1 MANGLVVSA
10 SATFTFTNGALV
22 ITLRN
27 LGETDSAGQLLS
39 GVVFSLSDVG
49 PIVLASNSAHT
60 VQVESSGAVTD
71 VSINGTADWG
81 VGVYNST
88 QLPTF
93 NGEYIVCA
101 VCNSVSI
108 GTGVVAPNQPKL
120 EILGLGGG
128 SAETPFSTANASI
141 KGNGGNSHEPFVLE
155 SATFNLNVASITPTT
170 IVRDVN
176 FFFGSEFGAEL
187 VEVNEA
193 STPEPVSYLLTG
205 GGIIALGVIRRCKR
219 HVVSEAIIA

>member
-1 MANGLVVSA
+1 L
-10 SATFTFTNGALV
+10 
-22 ITLRN
+22 
-27 LGETDSAGQLLS
+27 
-39 GVVFSLSDVG
+39 VFSLSDVG
-49 PIVLASNSAHT
+49 LIVLASSSAHT
-60 VQVESSGAVTD
+60 VQVEASSAVTD
-71 VSINGTADWG
+71 VNVNGTADWG

-88 QLPTF
+88 KLPTF

-108 GTGVVAPNQPKL
+108 ATGVVAPNQPKL
-120 EILGLGGG
+120 EILGSGGG
-128 SAETPFSTANASI
+128 SAATPYCTANASI
-141 KGNGGNSHEPFVLE
+141 LGNGGNSHEPFILG
-155 SATFNLNVASITPTT
+155 SATFNFNIASITPTT

-205 GGIIALGVIRRCKR
+205 GGIIALGMIRKCKKTR
-219 HVVSEAIIA
+219 R